1 MASAVRVKADVLID
15 HDRDDRSH
23 PTRAAVHA
31 CLCTYA
37 LVTTTLAFDCA
48 QVTSTVLLGTCTIAC
63 DHVMVV
69 QLVFLEQGCAAIEVS
84 LRLPGILGVR
94 IPCPVH
100 AVHVNAVFNFV
111 ANYAGNLIHVCWL

>member
-1 MASAVRVKADVLID
+1 MK
-15 HDRDDRSH
+15 
-23 PTRAAVHA
+23 
-31 CLCTYA
+31 
-37 LVTTTLAFDCA
+37 
-48 QVTSTVLLGTCTIAC
+48 
-63 DHVMVV
+63 
-69 QLVFLEQGCAAIEVS
+69 VS